1 MGLAETAAAAKPSAD
16 PLLAPLLAPASELPG
31 VGPAMWRLLR
41 RLLGTDRPRVL
52 DLLALLPTGALGG
65 PAAAGLA
72 DDLVGQDVTL
82 DCSISQHKPSPRR
95 GLPYRVTATVGGE
108 PLELAFFNGRG
119 DWLLRRFPPGAALRL
134 HGRLGRYGERWQM
147 VHPEP
152 LPADGSAVALYP
164 LTEGLKHGR
173 LRGVIA
179 AALARLPELP
189 EWQDAALLRQRGW
202 PGWHQ
207 ALAALHRPDDAADG
221 TTHGAGRDRLAYDEL
236 LATQLGLQLLRQS
249 RERQGGRR
257 IGAGGRLRRRLLAA
271 LPFAPTPAQD
281 RALAEVLADMASPAP
296 MLRLVMGDVGSGK
309 TLVALLAM
317 LEAVEAGGQAALM
330 APTEVLARQHA
341 ATLGTLLAPL
351 GLEVGLLA
359 GGGKGQAAMRRRLA
373 GGELRVAVGTHA
385 LFQEGV
391 ELPDLALAV
400 VDEQH
405 RFGVHQRLGLR
416 AKGRAV
422 DMLLLSATPIP
433 RTLLL
438 SAYGDVATSRV
449 TEKPPGRQPVATLA
463 LPAGRI
469 DEVVEALERALA
481 AGERAYW
488 ICPSIEPS
496 EATGAAAAEARA
508 EALRARFGAAVGLV
522 HGRLPAGRKAAA
534 MADFAQGRTAIL
546 VATTVV
552 EVGVDVAAATV
563 IVIEAAERFG
573 LAQLHQL
580 RGRVGRGAR
589 ASHCLLLYTPPL
601 GATARARLAALRD
614 TDDGFRIAE
623 EDLRLRG
630 PGEVLGVRQSG
641 MPAFRFADLA
651 RDRDLL
657 AIAHDDARLI
667 LSRDPRLGTG
677 RGKALRRLLQL
688 FEREAA
694 MELLG
699 AG

>member
-16 PLLAPLLAPASELPG
+16 PLLAPASELPG

-65 PAAAGLA
+65 PAAAGLSM
-72 DDLVGQDVTL
+72 DLVGQEVTL
-82 DCSISQHKPSPRR
+82 DCLIGQHRPSPRR
-95 GLPYRVTATVGGE
+95 GLPYRVAATVGGE
-108 PLELAFFNGRG
+108 TLELTFFNGRG

-164 LTEGLKHGR
+164 LTEGLTHGR

-189 EWQDAALLRQRGW
+189 EWQDAALLRRRGW
-202 PGWHQ
+202 PGWRE
-207 ALAALHRPDDAADG
+207 ALAALHRPDAAADR
-221 TTHGAGRDRLAYDEL
+221 TARDRLAYDEL

-249 RERQGGRR
+249 RERQGGRSIR
-257 IGAGGRLRRRLLAA
+257 AGGELRRRLLAA

-281 RALAEVLADMASPAP
+281 RALAEVLADMADPAP
-296 MLRLVMGDVGSGK
+296 MLRLVMGDVGSGT

-359 GGGKGQAAMRRRLA
+359 GGGKGQAEVRRRLA
-373 GGELRVAVGTHA
+373 GGELRIAVGTHA

-391 ELPDLALAV
+391 ALPDLALAV

-416 AKGRAV
+416 AKGHAV

-469 DEVVEALERALA
+469 DEVVEALERALT

-508 EALRARFGAAVGLV
+508 EALRARFGDAVGLV

-580 RGRVGRGAR
+580 RGRVGRGSR

-630 PGEVLGVRQSG
+630 PGEILGVRQSG
-641 MPAFRFADLA
+641 MPAFRFADLG
-651 RDRDLL
+651 RDRALL
-657 AIAHDDARLI
+657 AMAHDDARLI
-667 LSRDPRLGTG
+667 LSRDPRLGTD
-677 RGKALRRLLQL
+677 RGKALRLLLQL

>member
-16 PLLAPLLAPASELPG
+16 PLLAPASELPG

-65 PAAAGLA
+65 PAAAGLSM
-72 DDLVGQDVTL
+72 DLVGQEVTL
-82 DCSISQHKPSPRR
+82 DCLIGQHRPSPRR
-95 GLPYRVTATVGGE
+95 GLPYRVAATVGGE
-108 PLELAFFNGRG
+108 TLELTFFNGRG

-164 LTEGLKHGR
+164 LTEGLTHGR

-189 EWQDAALLRQRGW
+189 EWQDAALLRRRGW
-202 PGWHQ
+202 PGWRE
-207 ALAALHRPDDAADG
+207 ALAALHRPDAAADR
-221 TTHGAGRDRLAYDEL
+221 TARDRLAYDEL

-249 RERQGGRR
+249 RERQGGRSIR
-257 IGAGGRLRRRLLAA
+257 AGGELRRRLLAA

-281 RALAEVLADMASPAP
+281 RALAEVLADMADPAP

-359 GGGKGQAAMRRRLA
+359 GGGKGQAEVRRRLA
-373 GGELRVAVGTHA
+373 GGELRIAVGTHA

-391 ELPDLALAV
+391 ALPDLALAV

-416 AKGRAV
+416 AKGHAV

-469 DEVVEALERALA
+469 DEVVEALERALT

-508 EALRARFGAAVGLV
+508 EALRARFGDAVGLV

-580 RGRVGRGAR
+580 RGRVGRGSR

-641 MPAFRFADLA
+641 MPAFRFADLG
-651 RDRDLL
+651 RDRALL
-657 AIAHDDARLI
+657 AMAHDDARLI
-667 LSRDPRLGTG
+667 LSRDPRLGTD
-677 RGKALRRLLQL
+677 RGKALRLLLQL

>member
-1 MGLAETAAAAKPSAD
+1 MGLAETAAAAKPSAE

-65 PAAAGLA
+65 PAASGLA
-72 DDLVGQDVTL
+72 DDLVGQEVTL
-82 DCSISQHKPSPRR
+82 DCVIGQHRPSPRR
-95 GLPYRVTATVGGE
+95 GLPYRVAATVGGE
-108 PLELAFFNGRG
+108 TLELTFFNGRG

-134 HGRLGRYGERWQM
+134 HGRLGRYGDRWQM

-164 LTEGLKHGR
+164 LTEGLTHGR
-173 LRGVIA
+173 LRGVVA

-189 EWQDAALLRQRGW
+189 EWQDAALLRRRGW

-207 ALAALHRPDDAADG
+207 ALAALHRPDGAADG
-221 TTHGAGRDRLAYDEL
+221 TGRDRLAYDEL

-249 RERQGGRR
+249 RERQGGRSIR
-257 IGAGGRLRRRLLAA
+257 AGGKLRRRLLAA

-281 RALAEVLADMASPAP
+281 RALAEVLADMAAPAP

-359 GGGKGQAAMRRRLA
+359 GGGKGQTEVRRRLA
-373 GGELRVAVGTHA
+373 DGELRIAAGTHA
-385 LFQEGV
+385 LFQDGV

-508 EALRARFGAAVGLV
+508 EALRARFGDAVGLV
-522 HGRLPAGRKAAA
+522 HGRLPAGRKTAA
-534 MADFAQGRTAIL
+534 MADFAEGRTAIL

-580 RGRVGRGAR
+580 RGRVGRGSR

-601 GATARARLAALRD
+601 GATARARLAALRG
-614 TDDGFRIAE
+614 TDDGFRIAD

-657 AIAHDDARLI
+657 AVAHDEARLV
-667 LSRDPRLGTG
+667 LARDPRLETDRG
-677 RGKALRRLLQL
+677 RALRRLLQL
-688 FEREAA
+688 FERDAA